1 MNSQLEKF
9 WGHFE
14 MYKMLRP
21 QLFEILTDADLAYS
35 PGGDNM
41 TFGELFV
48 ELGETEMNY
57 IESFKRFKMGG
68 EAKNDDPT
76 RAGSIAKLTEWYAQL
91 HAELKAVLEAISEE
105 DAQNKMIHRGENFEL
120 PVHIQLSILQEAYL
134 IFYGKAMVYLKAMQ
148 KERPQQWTDWIA

>member
-1 MNSQLEKF
+1 MNGQIEQF

-21 QLFEILTDADLAYS
+21 QLLECLTDADLAFS

-41 TFGELFV
+41 TLGELCV
-48 ELGETEMNY
+48 ELGETEINY
-57 IESFKRFKMGG
+57 IESFKTFKMGNSG
-68 EAKNDDPT
+68 KNDDPG
-76 RAGSIAKLTEWYAQL
+76 RAGSIARLTAWYDAL
-91 HAELKAVLEAISEE
+91 HEELKAALEGISEE
-105 DAQNKMIHRGENFEL
+105 DAAGKMVHRGENFEL
-120 PVHIQLSILQEAYL
+120 PVHINLSILQEAYL

>member
-1 MNSQLEKF
+1 MNSEIEKF

-21 QLFEILTDADLAYS
+21 QLLDILSDEDLAFS

-41 TFGELFV
+41 TLGELCV

-57 IESFKRFKMGG
+57 IESFQTFKMGG
-68 EAKNDDPT
+68 AAKNDDPS
-76 RAGSIAKLTEWYAQL
+76 RAGSVTKLNEWYDTL
-91 HAELKAVLEAISEE
+91 HAELKAAVEAISVE
-105 DAQNKMIHRGENFEL
+105 DAQSRMIYRGENFEL
-120 PVHIQLSILQEAYL
+120 PVHIQISVLQEAYL

>member
-1 MNSQLEKF
+1 MNSEIEKF

-21 QLFEILTDADLAYS
+21 QLLEILSDEDLAFS

-41 TFGELFV
+41 TLGELYV

-57 IESFKRFKMGG
+57 IESFKSFKMDGA
-68 EAKNDDPT
+68 AKNDDPL
-76 RAGSIAKLTEWYAQL
+76 RISSVEKLTEWYDSL
-91 HAELKAVLEAISEE
+91 HAELKAAVEAISDE
-105 DAQNKMIHRGENFEL
+105 DAQNRLIYRGENFEL
-120 PVHIQLSILQEAYL
+120 PVHIQISVLQEAYL

>member
-1 MNSQLEKF
+1 MNSEIEKF

-21 QLFEILTDADLAYS
+21 QLLDILTDEDLSYS

-41 TFGELFV
+41 TLGELLV

-57 IESFKRFKMGG
+57 IHSFKTFKMEGG
-68 EAKNDDPT
+68 AKNDDPALAESLEKL
-76 RAGSIAKLTEWYAQL
+76 RAWYAELHGQL
-91 HAELKAVLEAISEE
+91 KTALEAISDE
-105 DAQNKMIHRGENFEL
+105 DAQNKLVHRGDNFEL
-120 PVHIQLSILQEAYL
+120 PVHINLSVLQEAYL

>member
-1 MNSQLEKF
+1 MNSEVAKF

-21 QLFEILTDADLAYS
+21 QLLDILSDEELAYS

-41 TFGELFV
+41 SFGELLV

-57 IESFKRFKMGG
+57 IESFKTFKMGYD
-68 EAKNDDPT
+68 AKNDDPS
-76 RAGSIAKLTEWYAQL
+76 RAGSVAKLTEWYDSL
-91 HAELKAVLEAISEE
+91 HADLKATIEGISDE
-105 DAQNKMIHRGENFEL
+105 DVANRMINRGENFEL
-120 PVHIQLSILQEAYL
+120 PVPIQISVLQEAYL

-148 KERPQQWTDWIA
+148 KERPQQWSEWIA

>member
-1 MNSQLEKF
+1 MNSDIEQF

-21 QLFEILTDADLAYS
+21 QLLEILSDDDLAYS

-41 TFGELFV
+41 TLGELCV

-57 IESFKRFKMGG
+57 IGSFKTFKMGSD
-68 EAKNDDPT
+68 AKNDDPA
-76 RAGSIAKLTEWYAQL
+76 RLSSIAKLNEWYDQL
-91 HAELKAVLEAISEE
+91 HAELKATLEAISDE
-105 DAQNKMIHRGENFEL
+105 DAKNKLVHRGENFEL
-120 PVHIQLSILQEAYL
+120 PVHINLSILQEAYL

-148 KERPQQWTDWIA
+148 KPRPQQWTDWIA